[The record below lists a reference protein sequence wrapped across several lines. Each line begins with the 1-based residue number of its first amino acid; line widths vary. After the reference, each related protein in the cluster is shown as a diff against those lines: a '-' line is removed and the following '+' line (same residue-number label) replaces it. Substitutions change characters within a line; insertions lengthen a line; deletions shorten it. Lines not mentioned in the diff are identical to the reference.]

1 MHCNGDAVYVHYELF
16 CRVRSPFSLSLLCCY
31 RLTSFSFCSDESQFG
46 FSHNYFILMKLIQ
59 IGTTMAKGSTFTTS
73 KATATKVRRTT
84 EASVADASRWS
95 GRRNGGTTMGKA
107 NTGTRMKGIAGGSC
121 TRLE

>member
-1 MHCNGDAVYVHYELF
+1 
-16 CRVRSPFSLSLLCCY
+16 
-31 RLTSFSFCSDESQFG
+31 
-46 FSHNYFILMKLIQ
+46 
-59 IGTTMAKGSTFTTS
+59 MAKGSTFTTS
-73 KATATKVRRTT
+73 KATATKVRRTI